1 MTRKKERAVIT
12 VTGVDHPGIVA
23 AVTTELAK
31 LSVNIEDISQTIL
44 QDFFTM
50 IMLVDVRG
58 VKRSEVQKALDK
70 VADKQK
76 VKIIMQHEDLFKYMH
91 RV

>member
-31 LSVNIEDISQTIL
+31 LNVNIEDISQTIL

-50 IMLVDVRG
+50 IMIVDVSG
-58 VKRSEVQKALDK
+58 VKRSEVQKALDRA
-70 VADKQK
+70 ADKQK
-76 VKIIMQHEDLFKYMH
+76 VKIIMQHEDLFRFMH

>member
-1 MTRKKERAVIT
+1 MTKKKERAVIT

-31 LSVNIEDISQTIL
+31 LNVNIEDISQTIL

-50 IMLVDVRG
+50 IMLVDIRG
-58 VKRSEVQKALDK
+58 VKRSEVQKALDR

-76 VKIIMQHEDLFKYMH
+76 VKIIMQHEDLFRYMH

>member
-1 MTRKKERAVIT
+1 MIT

-31 LSVNIEDISQTIL
+31 LNVNIEDISQTIL

-58 VKRSEVQKALDK
+58 VKRNEIQKALDR

-76 VKIIMQHEDLFKYMH
+76 VKIIMQHEDLFRYMH

>member
-1 MTRKKERAVIT
+1 MIT
-12 VTGVDHPGIVA
+12 VTGVDHSGIVA

-31 LSVNIEDISQTIL
+31 LNVNIEDISQTIL

-58 VKRSEVQKALDK
+58 VKRNEVQKALDR
-70 VADKQK
+70 VAGKQK
-76 VKIIMQHEDLFKYMH
+76 VKIIMQHEDLFRYMH